1 MPPGFRPVGA
11 APRPFPLERC
21 AQLPFRPRGGPS
33 RPRAASSPTRL
44 LTALLRTRR
53 QPGPPPQPVQR
64 PPLSRPRPRAP
75 QRRDSVSPA
84 SRGRGPGC
92 PSDRVPDRPP
102 RLVPGSVAAW
112 VSSAWP
118 GVRGFFQGSGR
129 AEPVP
134 TGAAREPPALAEPA
148 SPAVCGGRRCGGC
161 RPGSRRGRGGSP
173 GQRAAAARV
182 ATARASCF
190 LSSFFFLAL
199 PKAR

>member
-1 MPPGFRPVGA
+1 MRA
-11 APRPFPLERC
+11 E
-21 AQLPFRPRGGPS
+21 QLLVWS
-33 RPRAASSPTRL
+33 RYFT
-44 LTALLRTRR
+44 LLRRDPSEDCTCCDLNWDVSVRS
-53 QPGPPPQPVQR
+53 PAGPPPA
-64 PPLSRPRPRAP
+64 PRAP

-148 SPAVCGGRRCGGC
+148 SPAVCGGC
-161 RPGSRRGRGGSP
+161 RPGSWQGRSGSP

-190 LSSFFFLAL
+190 LSSFFFWLCPRLADAGR
-199 PKAR
+199 PGIRPEPQQ